1 MKAIEKEFSQGVKIL
16 LERMENNPEDFVGSD
31 DPERMYETPKF
42 RIFADLMRDVVRG
55 DKVKHWEDWYLLT
68 KEEQAA
74 LIQGYKNMMRSKFD
88 QGIMKRLLEEPEQP
102 EMVKFGKKPYNL
114 GNTLLTP
121 ASIANEALKVL
132 EKEYSKTIDESVL
145 KGNYTPTP
153 KKFLLSPSQVA
164 LANKLGMS
172 PADYAKKINAPK
184 V

>member
-1 MKAIEKEFSQGVKIL
+1 MKPIEKEFSQGVKIL

-74 LIQGYKNMMRSKFD
+74 LIQGYKNMMRSRFD

-102 EMVKFGKKPYNL
+102 IIKKEYYGKP
-114 GNTLLTP
+114 LT
-121 ASIANEALKVL
+121 AAQITNEALKVL
-132 EKEYSKTIDESVL
+132 EQELDRGML
-145 KGNYTPTP
+145 QP
-153 KKFLLSPSQVA
+153 KKFLLNPSQVA
-164 LANKLGMS
+164 IAQKMGMS

>member
-1 MKAIEKEFSQGVKIL
+1 MKPIEKEFSQGVKIL

-74 LIQGYKNMMRSKFD
+74 LIQGYKNMMRSRFD
-88 QGIMKRLLEEPEQP
+88 QGIMKRLLEEPEEP
-102 EMVKFGKKPYNL
+102 TIK
-114 GNTLLTP
+114 
-121 ASIANEALKVL
+121 
-132 EKEYSKTIDESVL
+132 KEYYASPLTINQITNESL
-145 KGNYTPTP
+145 KILEQELDRGMLRP
-153 KKFLLSPSQVA
+153 KKFLLNPSQMAVA
-164 LANKLGMS
+164 QKMGIS

>member
-1 MKAIEKEFSQGVKIL
+1 MKPIEKEFGQGVKIL

-42 RIFADLMRDVVRG
+42 RVFADLMRDVVRG

-74 LIQGYKNMMRSKFD
+74 LIQGYKNMMRSRFD
-88 QGIMKRLLEEPEQP
+88 QGIMKRLLEEPEDVGVRLRSRSHP
-102 EMVKFGKKPYNL
+102 SNGP
-114 GNTLLTP
+114 LT
-121 ASIANEALKVL
+121 IDQITREALETL
-132 EKEYSKTIDESVL
+132 EKEFD
-145 KGNYTPTP
+145 KGMLHPN
-153 KKFLLSPSQVA
+153 KFLLNPSQVA
-164 LANKLGMS
+164 IAQKMGMS

>member
-1 MKAIEKEFSQGVKIL
+1 MKPIGKEFSQGVKIL

-74 LIQGYKNMMRSKFD
+74 LIQGYKNMMRARFD
-88 QGIMKRLLEEPEQP
+88 QGIMKRLLEEPEP
-102 EMVKFGKKPYNL
+102 PIVKKEYYAKP
-114 GNTLLTP
+114 LTI
-121 ASIANEALKVL
+121 SQITHEALETL
-132 EKEYSKTIDESVL
+132 QQELDREML
-145 KGNYTPTP
+145 QP
-153 KKFLLSPSQVA
+153 KKFLLNPSQVT